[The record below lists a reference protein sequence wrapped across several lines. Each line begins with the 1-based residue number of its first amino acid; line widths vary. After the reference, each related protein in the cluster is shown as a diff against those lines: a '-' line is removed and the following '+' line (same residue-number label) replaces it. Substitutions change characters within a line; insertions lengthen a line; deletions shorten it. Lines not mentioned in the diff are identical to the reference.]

1 MWVLSG
7 GLVPGATWWGDFRTL
22 VVGVGN
28 HSRSGILSG
37 FLSPGGP
44 CGMWVGREMG
54 FSMVIRQEGL
64 WV

>member
-1 MWVLSG
+1 MLSG
-7 GLVPGATWWGDFRTL
+7 GLAPGATWWENFMTS

-28 HSRSGILSG
+28 RSGSGILSG

-44 CGMWVGREMG
+44 RGMWAGREME
-54 FSMVIRQEGL
+54 FSMMIRQEGL